1 MQIWN
6 HGLPGPNA
14 PNHVW
19 EQMKSWVFNQE
30 QGNVLV
36 GKMVAKLVTNSM
48 QKMYFTFHFLIVHM
62 THFFSNHESLIL
74 GKLEF

>member
-6 HGLPGPNA
+6 HGHPGPNA

-19 EQMKSWVFNQE
+19 EQMKFWVFNQE

-48 QKMYFTFHFLIVHM
+48 QKMYFTFYYFLIVHI
-62 THFFSNHESLIL
+62 THFFQIMNL
-74 GKLEF
+74 

>member
-1 MQIWN
+1 MQTWN

-19 EQMKSWVFNQE
+19 GQMKSWVFNQE

-48 QKMYFTFHFLIVHM
+48 QKM
-62 THFFSNHESLIL
+62 
-74 GKLEF
+74 